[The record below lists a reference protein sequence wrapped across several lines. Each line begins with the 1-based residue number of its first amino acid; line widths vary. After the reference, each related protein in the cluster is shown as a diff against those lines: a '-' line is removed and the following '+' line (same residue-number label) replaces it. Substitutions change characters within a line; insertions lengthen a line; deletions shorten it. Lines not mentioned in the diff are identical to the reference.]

1 MKEGASKKKL
11 RMVFLIIAAVI
22 VLAGVLL
29 YIFVVKPSYSGYAV
43 KLQTQG
49 ASQEDVRILYAIL
62 TQVNQQDICLFLFL
76 EQIKLSVIL
85 MVICSLIFPSYVANI
100 NRVLMFL
107 DKFIFLYS

>member
-62 TQVNQQDICLFLFL
+62 TQVNQTGYLP
-76 EQIKLSVIL
+76 LSIPGTNQTV
-85 MVICSLIFPSYVANI
+85 V
-100 NRVLMFL
+100 
-107 DKFIFLYS
+107 LYSTGYILSNLPQLCSQYQSSINVSR